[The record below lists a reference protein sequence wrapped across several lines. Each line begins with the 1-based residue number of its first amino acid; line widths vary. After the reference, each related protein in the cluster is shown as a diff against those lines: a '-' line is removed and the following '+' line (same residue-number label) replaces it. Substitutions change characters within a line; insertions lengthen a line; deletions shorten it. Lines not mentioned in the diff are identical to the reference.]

1 MWGKLRVNLV
11 RWRKFIRVRGRRFWL
26 RINGRQLTW
35 RAYYETDTRKVV
47 AVGSIWPWLTP
58 VGLSYVAFEQEPSKR
73 QVLRAVGAPGHE
85 MKQAVAIGK
94 DHRGAWVETYTRK
107 EI

>member
-1 MWGKLRVNLV
+1 MWGKLRVKLV
-11 RWRKFIRVRGRRFWL
+11 RWRKFARVRGRKLWL

-58 VGLSYVAFEQEPSKR
+58 AGLSFVAFEQEPSKR

-85 MKQAVAIGK
+85 RNRAAAHAGS
-94 DHRGAWVETYTRK
+94 HRAAWVETYNRK